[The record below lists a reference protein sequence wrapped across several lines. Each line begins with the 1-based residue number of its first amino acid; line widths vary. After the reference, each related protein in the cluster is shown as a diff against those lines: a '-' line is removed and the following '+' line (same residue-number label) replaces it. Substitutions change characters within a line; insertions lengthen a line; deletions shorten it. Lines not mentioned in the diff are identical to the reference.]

1 MTLEAANALVEVTR
15 YTLNLLNRNCPDL
28 LDESRAAHD
37 AAVAAARA
45 NLRAAM
51 QARQAARKQAQPV
64 QTQDEYVQTVARLCS
79 IGAAAGAD
87 CSPDSSPAAR
97 GCSVP
102 AVRASWRAAT

>member
-15 YTLNLLNRNCPDL
+15 YTLNLLNRNRPDL

-64 QTQDEYVQTVARLCS
+64 QTQDEYAQTVARLCS
-79 IGAAAGAD
+79 IWSRSWCRLQPRQLTSCAGL
-87 CSPDSSPAAR
+87 
-97 GCSVP
+97 
-102 AVRASWRAAT
+102 